1 MPSDNIAVF
10 PGASDMRFILLSS
23 AAAVLLAVSGC
34 GIKGPLYLP
43 PPPDQA
49 APAAPAQ
56 GAADHSKPDAPRA
69 AT

>member
-1 MPSDNIAVF
+1 
-10 PGASDMRFILLSS
+10 MRFILLSS

-43 PPPDQA
+43 PPPDQS

-69 AT
+69 AA